1 MLNHLPTVGHL
12 RISES
17 AEIKFPKGHLTI
29 RVWDFTVIFLE
40 KKNLCSDLV
49 TLGQFL
55 LFPSFV
61 TLGKSLTLSE
71 LLFLL

>member
-1 MLNHLPTVGHL
+1 M
-12 RISES
+12 
-17 AEIKFPKGHLTI
+17 
-29 RVWDFTVIFLE
+29 IFQE
-40 KKNLCSDLV
+40 KKKNLCSDLV

-71 LLFLL
+71 LLFLLLQYPLLQGD